1 MLTRHAPPRRAAR
14 GVSLVELMVGVA
26 IGLVIVAASV
36 HLSGRTIANSR
47 SLLSD
52 IRVVQDLRAVSD
64 LVTRDLRR
72 AAYWGNAI
80 LGTRTTPTSTSATPN
95 PYAAVTTPDASSI
108 SYAFTRDAVED
119 NALGV
124 DERFGFRLNE
134 GRIEMQTAAD
144 TWQAVTDPEV
154 VTITAFTITPT
165 VTVLPLGHLCST
177 VCVPGAPN
185 CPSVSLRRF
194 DVLLRGRSAR
204 DAAVEHELRTTVR
217 LRNDQFNGACPA

>member
-1 MLTRHAPPRRAAR
+1 MLTRHPPSRRAAR

-26 IGLVIVAASV
+26 IGLVIVAGSV
-36 HLSGRTIANSR
+36 HLSGRTIGNSR
-47 SLLSD
+47 SLLTD
-52 IRVVQDLRAVSD
+52 IRVVQDLRSLSD

-80 LGTRTTPTSTSATPN
+80 QGTQTTPTSSSAAPN
-95 PYAAVTTPDASSI
+95 PYAAVATPGASSVT
-108 SYAFTRDAVED
+108 YAFTRDAAED

-124 DERFGFRLNE
+124 GERFGFRLTE
-134 GRIEMQTAAD
+134 GRVEMQTAAD

-154 VTITAFTITPT
+154 VTITDFTVTPT
-165 VTVLPLGHLCST
+165 VTVLPLGHLCPT
-177 VCVPGAPN
+177 VCAPGAPN

-204 DAAVEHELRTTVR
+204 DAAVVRELRTTVR